1 MAKLIIKNI
10 PIRIALFCKNN
21 IFALSN
27 IIFTQ
32 MRKCKWVIYT
42 VIIGLIP
49 IFLRIIM
56 CLFSLNKD
64 WEQLISP
71 VDVAFFGL
79 TLNLTNLNELNG
91 ETELTPKEKS
101 TFIGYSVIFIVILSA
116 IVGVLYFAEQ
126 TKGYIVD
133 KTVVFVCSIL
143 LCIVS
148 YLFSNAIMN
157 KLNSLDNGNN

>member
-1 MAKLIIKNI
+1 MATLSIENMSVRIVLFFKND
-10 PIRIALFCKNN
+10 

-27 IIFTQ
+27 IIVTQ
-32 MRKCKWVIYT
+32 MRKCRWIIYT

-64 WEQLISP
+64 WGQLISP

-91 ETELTPKEKS
+91 ETGLTPKEKS
-101 TFIGYSVIFIVILSA
+101 KFVGYSVIFIILLSA

-126 TKGYIVD
+126 TKGNIVD
-133 KTVVFVCSIL
+133 KNVVFVCSIL

-157 KLNSLDNGNN
+157 KLNSLDNGDD

>member
-1 MAKLIIKNI
+1 
-10 PIRIALFCKNN
+10 
-21 IFALSN
+21 
-27 IIFTQ
+27 

-79 TLNLTNLNELNG
+79 TLNLTNFKRVKWRNRTDSKRKINIYWLFCYLHCY
-91 ETELTPKEKS
+91 TVS
-101 TFIGYSVIFIVILSA
+101 DCWCIILC
-116 IVGVLYFAEQ
+116 G
-126 TKGYIVD
+126 T
-133 KTVVFVCSIL
+133 
-143 LCIVS
+143 
-148 YLFSNAIMN
+148 N
-157 KLNSLDNGNN
+157 KRIHC